1 MNTPANTAGLLQ
13 KKQQEAQAPTP
24 VKQMTPQEIARAKM
38 KNTIKAS
45 LPQFTSALPKAIKP
59 ERFQSMVL
67 TAVNT
72 NPKLMA
78 CDPLSVVASA
88 LQSAQLGLEPN
99 TPLGQAYLIPY
110 DERKLINGTW
120 QTVRTVCNFQV
131 GYRGLITLAF
141 RSGELQCLDAQEV
154 YANDEFDFEYGLNMT
169 LKHIPATHNRKQPGE
184 NPTHYYAV
192 YKLKNG
198 GQGMAVMTYE
208 DVLEHAKKFSKTYS
222 KKTGKFSGPWADNFD
237 AMAKKTVL
245 LKLMKYM
252 PMAADSPLAKATT
265 VDGSQFTGAI
275 SEDKTPEFEFAPID
289 VEALEL
295 NNDSA
300 EPIESDPETG
310 EINE

>member
-13 KKQQEAQAPTP
+13 KKHQEAQAPTP

-110 DERKLINGTW
+110 EERKLINGTW

-154 YANDEFDFEYGLNMT
+154 YANDDFDFNYGLNMT

-208 DVLEHAKKFSKTYS
+208 DVLEHAKKFSKTYN

-252 PMAADSPLAKATT
+252 PMAVDSPLARAAT
-265 VDGSQFTGAI
+265 VDGAQFTG
-275 SEDKTPEFEFAPID
+275 SMNDDKTLEID
-289 VEALEL
+289 FTPSSINFIEVESETTDQNA
-295 NNDSA
+295 
-300 EPIESDPETG
+300 DPETG

>member
-24 VKQMTPQEIARAKM
+24 VKQKTPQEIAQIKM
-38 KNTIKAS
+38 KNTIKAA
-45 LPQFTSALPKAIKP
+45 LPQFTSMLPSTIKP

-110 DERKLINGTW
+110 EERKMVNGVW

-141 RSGELQCLDAQEV
+141 NSGELQSLDAQEV
-154 YANDEFDFEYGLNMT
+154 YANDDFDFNYGLNMT

-208 DVLEHAKKFSKTYS
+208 DVLEHAKKFSKTYN

-252 PMAADSPLAKATT
+252 PMAADSPLARATT
-265 VDGSQFTGAI
+265 VDGAQFTG
-275 SEDKTPEFEFAPID
+275 SMNDDKTLEID
-289 VEALEL
+289 FTPSSINFIEVESETTDQNA
-295 NNDSA
+295 
-300 EPIESDPETG
+300 DPETG

>member
-1 MNTPANTAGLLQ
+1 
-13 KKQQEAQAPTP
+13 
-24 VKQMTPQEIARAKM
+24 
-38 KNTIKAS
+38 
-45 LPQFTSALPKAIKP
+45 
-59 ERFQSMVL
+59 
-67 TAVNT
+67 
-72 NPKLMA
+72 
-78 CDPLSVVASA
+78 
-88 LQSAQLGLEPN
+88 
-99 TPLGQAYLIPY
+99 
-110 DERKLINGTW
+110 
-120 QTVRTVCNFQV
+120 
-131 GYRGLITLAF
+131 
-141 RSGELQCLDAQEV
+141 
-154 YANDEFDFEYGLNMT
+154 MT

-208 DVLEHAKKFSKTYS
+208 DVLEHAKKFSKTYN

-252 PMAADSPLAKATT
+252 PMAADSPLAKAATVDGSQFTGAISEDKTPEFEFAPIDVEALELNNDSAEPIESDPETGAT

>member
-13 KKQQEAQAPTP
+13 KKQQEQSLPP
-24 VKQMTPQEIARAKM
+24 VKQKTPQEVAQIKM
-38 KNTIKAS
+38 KNTIKAA
-45 LPQFTSALPKAIKP
+45 LPQFTSMLPSTIKP

-110 DERKLINGTW
+110 EERKMVNGVW

-141 RSGELQCLDAQEV
+141 NSGELQSLDAQEV
-154 YANDEFDFEYGLNMT
+154 YANDDFDFNYGLNMT
-169 LKHIPATHNRKQPGE
+169 LKHIPATHNRKQLGE

-208 DVLEHAKKFSKTYS
+208 DVLEHAKKFSKTYN

-252 PMAADSPLAKATT
+252 PMAADSPLARAAT
-265 VDGSQFTGAI
+265 VDGAQFTG
-275 SEDKTPEFEFAPID
+275 SMNDDKTLEID
-289 VEALEL
+289 FTPSSINFIEVESETTDQNA
-295 NNDSA
+295 
-300 EPIESDPETG
+300 DPETG

>member
-1 MNTPANTAGLLQ
+1 MNTPANTSGLLQ
-13 KKQQEAQAPTP
+13 KKQQEQSQAP
-24 VKQMTPQEIARAKM
+24 VKQKTPQEVAQIKM

-45 LPQFTSALPKAIKP
+45 LPQFTSALPKMIKP

-78 CDPLSVVASA
+78 CDPLSVVAAA
-88 LQSAQLGLEPN
+88 LQAAQLGLEPN

-110 DERKLINGTW
+110 EERKMIGGTW

-154 YANDEFDFEYGLNMT
+154 YANDDFDFEYGLNMT
-169 LKHIPATHNRKQPGE
+169 LRHIPATHNRKQQGE
-184 NPTHYYAV
+184 HPTHYYAV

-208 DVLEHAKKFSKTYS
+208 DVMEHAKKFSKTYN

-252 PMAADSPLAKATT
+252 PMAADSPLARATT
-265 VDGSQFTGAI
+265 VDGSRFTGNVN
-275 SEDKTPEFEFAPID
+275 EDKTPEFEFAPID
-289 VEALEL
+289 IEALEL
-295 NNDSA
+295 TDEA
-300 EPIESDPETG
+300 ADQTVDPETG
-310 EINE
+310 EISE

>member
-13 KKQQEAQAPTP
+13 KKQQEQSLTP
-24 VKQMTPQEIARAKM
+24 VKQKTPQELAQIKM

-45 LPQFTSALPKAIKP
+45 LPQFTSALPKALKP

-78 CDPLSVVASA
+78 CDPLSVVTAA

-110 DERKLINGTW
+110 EERKMVNGVW

-141 RSGELQCLDAQEV
+141 RSGELQSLDAQEV
-154 YANDEFDFEYGLNMT
+154 YANDDFDFNYGLNAT

-252 PMAADSPLAKATT
+252 PMAADNPLARAAM
-265 VDGSQFTGAI
+265 VDGAQFTGNVND
-275 SEDKTPEFEFAPID
+275 DKTLEINFTPSSID
-289 VEALEL
+289 FIEVESETTDQNA
-295 NNDSA
+295 
-300 EPIESDPETG
+300 DPETG

>member
-13 KKQQEAQAPTP
+13 KKQQEHSLPP
-24 VKQMTPQEIARAKM
+24 VKQKTPQEVAQIKM

-59 ERFQSMVL
+59 ERFLSMVL

-110 DERKLINGTW
+110 EERKMVNGVW

-141 RSGELQCLDAQEV
+141 NSGELQSLDAQEV
-154 YANDEFDFEYGLNMT
+154 YANDDFDFNYGLNMT

-265 VDGSQFTGAI
+265 VDGSQFTG
-275 SEDKTPEFEFAPID
+275 SVNDDKTLEID
-289 VEALEL
+289 FTPSNINFIEVESETTDQNA
-295 NNDSA
+295 
-300 EPIESDPETG
+300 DPETG

>member
-13 KKQQEAQAPTP
+13 KKQQEQSQTP
-24 VKQMTPQEIARAKM
+24 VKQKTPQELAQIKM

-110 DERKLINGTW
+110 EERKLINGTW

-154 YANDEFDFEYGLNMT
+154 YANDDFDFEYGLNMT

-208 DVLEHAKKFSKTYS
+208 DVVEHAKKFSKTYS

-252 PMAADSPLAKATT
+252 PMAADSPLARAAT
-265 VDGSQFTGAI
+265 VDGAQFTG
-275 SEDKTPEFEFAPID
+275 SMNDDKTLEID
-289 VEALEL
+289 FTPSSINFIEA
-295 NNDSA
+295 
-300 EPIESDPETG
+300 ESETTDQNADPETG

>member
-13 KKQQEAQAPTP
+13 KKQQEQALTP
-24 VKQMTPQEIARAKM
+24 VKQKTPQEVAQIKM

-59 ERFQSMVL
+59 ERFLSMVL

-110 DERKLINGTW
+110 EERKMVNGVW
-120 QTVRTVCNFQV
+120 QTVRTVCNFQI

-141 RSGELQCLDAQEV
+141 NSGELQSLDAQEV
-154 YANDEFDFEYGLNMT
+154 YANDDFDFNYGLNMT

-208 DVLEHAKKFSKTYS
+208 DVLEHAKKFSKTYN

-252 PMAADSPLAKATT
+252 PMAVDSPLARAAT
-265 VDGSQFTGAI
+265 VDGAQFTG
-275 SEDKTPEFEFAPID
+275 SMNDDKTLEID
-289 VEALEL
+289 FTPSSINFIEA
-295 NNDSA
+295 
-300 EPIESDPETG
+300 ESETTDQNTDQETG

>member
-24 VKQMTPQEIARAKM
+24 VKQKTPQEIAQIKM
-38 KNTIKAS
+38 KNTIKAA
-45 LPQFTSALPKAIKP
+45 LPQFTSMLPSTIKP

-110 DERKLINGTW
+110 EERKMVNGVW

-141 RSGELQCLDAQEV
+141 NSGELQSLDAQEV
-154 YANDEFDFEYGLNMT
+154 YANDDFDFNYGLNMT

-208 DVLEHAKKFSKTYS
+208 DVLEHAKKFSKTYN

-252 PMAADSPLAKATT
+252 PMAVDSPLARAAT
-265 VDGSQFTGAI
+265 VDGAQFTG
-275 SEDKTPEFEFAPID
+275 SMNDDKTLEID
-289 VEALEL
+289 FTPSSINFIEVESETTDQ
-295 NNDSA
+295 NT
-300 EPIESDPETG
+300 DPETG

>member
-13 KKQQEAQAPTP
+13 KKQQEQSLPP
-24 VKQMTPQEIARAKM
+24 VKQKTPQEIAQIKM
-38 KNTIKAS
+38 KNTIKAA
-45 LPQFTSALPKAIKP
+45 LPQFTSMLPSTIKP

-110 DERKLINGTW
+110 EERKMVNGVW

-141 RSGELQCLDAQEV
+141 NSGELQSLDAQEV
-154 YANDEFDFEYGLNMT
+154 YANDDFDFNYGLNMT

-184 NPTHYYAV
+184 KPTHYYAV

-252 PMAADSPLAKATT
+252 PMAVDSPLARAAT
-265 VDGSQFTGAI
+265 VDGAQFTG
-275 SEDKTPEFEFAPID
+275 SMNDDKTLEID
-289 VEALEL
+289 FTPSSINFIEA
-295 NNDSA
+295 
-300 EPIESDPETG
+300 ESETTDQNADPETG
-310 EINE
+310 EIN

>member
-13 KKQQEAQAPTP
+13 KKQQEQSQTP
-24 VKQMTPQEIARAKM
+24 VKQKTPQEIAQIKM
-38 KNTIKAS
+38 KNTIKAA
-45 LPQFTSALPKAIKP
+45 LPQFTSMLPSTIKP

-110 DERKLINGTW
+110 EERKMVNGVW

-141 RSGELQCLDAQEV
+141 NSGELQSLDAQEV
-154 YANDEFDFEYGLNMT
+154 YANDDFDFNYGLNMT

-192 YKLKNG
+192 YKMKNG

-252 PMAADSPLAKATT
+252 PMAADSPLARAAT
-265 VDGSQFTGAI
+265 VDGAQFTG
-275 SEDKTPEFEFAPID
+275 SMNDDKTLEID
-289 VEALEL
+289 FTPSSINFIEA
-295 NNDSA
+295 
-300 EPIESDPETG
+300 ESETTDQNADPETG

>member
-13 KKQQEAQAPTP
+13 KKQQEAQALTT

-72 NPKLMA
+72 NQKLMA

-110 DERKLINGTW
+110 EERKMVNGVW
-120 QTVRTVCNFQV
+120 QTVRTVCNFQI

-141 RSGELQCLDAQEV
+141 NSGELQSLDAQEV
-154 YANDEFDFEYGLNMT
+154 YANDDFDFNYGLNMT

-184 NPTHYYAV
+184 KPTHYYAV

-208 DVLEHAKKFSKTYS
+208 DVLEHAKKFSKTYN

-252 PMAADSPLAKATT
+252 PMAVDSPLARAAT
-265 VDGSQFTGAI
+265 VDGAQFTG
-275 SEDKTPEFEFAPID
+275 SMNDDKTLEID
-289 VEALEL
+289 FTPSSINFIEA
-295 NNDSA
+295 
-300 EPIESDPETG
+300 ESETTDQNTDQETG